1 MAMEQHLTG
10 GIVHI
15 NNYDA
20 AAEEKKKKRQKKD
33 NRLHCVTGEIGKRQ
47 PASQPDRETFW
58 DPILQCGNLMQ
69 NDIITTTSVDRKL
82 FSTFHFPISIA
93 LPASLPSWDATV
105 Q

>member
-93 LPASLPSWDATV
+93 LPSWDATV

>member
-1 MAMEQHLTG
+1 MPFWANEIMAMEQHLTG

-47 PASQPDRETFW
+47 PASQPDRETF
-58 DPILQCGNLMQ
+58 
-69 NDIITTTSVDRKL
+69 
-82 FSTFHFPISIA
+82 
-93 LPASLPSWDATV
+93 
-105 Q
+105 